1 MYISNSAKQDIE
13 GKKMIE
19 IILGLQSP
27 LDIERENNATTFSK
41 TIGVR

>member
-1 MYISNSAKQDIE
+1 MYISNSAKQDIK
-13 GKKMIE
+13 GKNMIE
-19 IILGLQSP
+19 IILELQAA